1 MRGDHFRRKPRFL
14 HGPRFSLKFEIFDP
28 EIQIDNLTRNV
39 FDSKE
44 FDVDSAVDRCDE
56 DEPVTNDSLDRIDHL
71 TCTAFEEDLPSTN
84 TIDEVYSS
92 GDMVQ
97 DNILDQEF
105 DSTRLS
111 VGDVFFDGNN
121 GDTCDIEDYTLGW
134 VEVVAIHRRSVY
146 LSPIY
151 SPQERPFVPKSLED
165 LPVRARE
172 DVIDPKYFRPTEV
185 ESLLGDSSKAKN
197 DLGWHPKISFEEL
210 VKEMV
215 FSDFEEIKKKIN
227 KKTN

>member
-1 MRGDHFRRKPRFL
+1 MYKR
-14 HGPRFSLKFEIFDP
+14 
-28 EIQIDNLTRNV
+28 Q
-39 FDSKE
+39 
-44 FDVDSAVDRCDE
+44 
-56 DEPVTNDSLDRIDHL
+56 VTNDSLDRIDHL

-84 TIDEVYSS
+84 TLDEVYSS
-92 GDMVQ
+92 RDMLQ
-97 DNILDQEF
+97 DNILDQDF

-172 DVIDPKYFRPTEV
+172 DVIDPKYFGSKRRQVPDSVIDMLHSRKCWEWDERLANKAAAV
-185 ESLLGDSSKAKN
+185 SRLRVRGQIVMSCLLYTSDAA
-197 DLGWHPKISFEEL
+197 DEL
-210 VKEMV
+210 
-215 FSDFEEIKKKIN
+215 
-227 KKTN
+227 